1 MKGDYLMELFCQW
14 CIMLLGIF
22 GLVQLSELIF
32 IWMRRP
38 QQKPPVF
45 SVLPLS
51 GKVKNPEQTL
61 TYFQEVA
68 LWSPESQLAFV
79 LDCGMEE
86 ESKKIC
92 RSWCENKS
100 RLIFCTQ
107 KEFEEICKPPK
118 DKVY

>member
-79 LDCGMEE
+79 LLFSIPYLWAVCKFLQILFG
-86 ESKKIC
+86 C
-92 RSWCENKS
+92 R
-100 RLIFCTQ
+100 R
-107 KEFEEICKPPK
+107 
-118 DKVY
+118 

>member
-1 MKGDYLMELFCQW
+1 MEVFLKW
-14 CIMLLGIF
+14 SIMLLGIF

-38 QQKPPVF
+38 QNKPAVF

-51 GKVKNPEQTL
+51 GKISNPEQTL

-79 LDCGMEE
+79 IDCGMEQQ
-86 ESKKIC
+86 SAKVC
-92 RSWCENKS
+92 RNWCENKS

-107 KEFEEICKPPK
+107 KEFAEICKGTQ